1 MEFPKE
7 LSKTSTFRDIIDNNC
22 VYVDKTDLI
31 AKFASQKGPF
41 VFFRPR
47 GFGKSTLISS
57 LQDLFEMG
65 LDNFHSLK
73 IGRLW
78 YVNRAQLICNLV
90 PVRGFVHQSI

>member
-47 GFGKSTLISS
+47 GFGKINFNK
-57 LQDLFEMG
+57 LFTRS
-65 LDNFHSLK
+65 F
-73 IGRLW
+73 
-78 YVNRAQLICNLV
+78 
-90 PVRGFVHQSI
+90 

>member
-7 LSKTSTFRDIIDNNC
+7 LSKTSSFRDTIDNNC

-31 AKFASQKGPF
+31 AKFAYLKGPF
-41 VFFRPR
+41 VFFRPI

-57 LQDLFEMG
+57 LQDLFEKG

-73 IGRLW
+73 KDVFGKIRHTRSL
-78 YVNRAQLICNLV
+78 NLI
-90 PVRGFVHQSI
+90 FKF

>member
-31 AKFASQKGPF
+31 AKFASLKGPF

-57 LQDLFEMG
+57 L
-65 LDNFHSLK
+65 
-73 IGRLW
+73 
-78 YVNRAQLICNLV
+78 
-90 PVRGFVHQSI
+90 